1 MVRLTEEFLPHTSHT
16 PRPDVASVT
25 KDVRAFCTELG
36 RFRLEVWPPHEF
48 VEVDA
53 NKLQENLSQINRR
66 VENGHERV
74 SYIFDAIGTIFFG
87 WVIHLPAYHE

>member
-1 MVRLTEEFLPHTSHT
+1 M
-16 PRPDVASVT
+16 ASVT

-66 VENGHERV
+66 VENG
-74 SYIFDAIGTIFFG
+74 
-87 WVIHLPAYHE
+87 P